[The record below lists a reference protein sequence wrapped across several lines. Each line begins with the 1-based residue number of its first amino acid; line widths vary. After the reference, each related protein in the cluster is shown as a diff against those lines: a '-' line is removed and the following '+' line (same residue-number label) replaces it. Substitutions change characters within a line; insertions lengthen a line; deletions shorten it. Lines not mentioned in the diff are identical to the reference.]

1 MNMPATPTPLRF
13 SNLAWLLGG
22 LAMAAAP
29 HAERLP
35 AWISVI
41 ALTLLCW
48 RGYLAWTGEPLPRQ
62 WLLVPFV
69 VACVFGVYMNF
80 NTIFGRDAGVSLLV
94 VFLGLKLME
103 MKSYRDVYIVMF
115 LAYFIAL
122 TNFFYSQ
129 SIPTASLMMLT
140 VLTITASLV
149 SFQAPSRPQ
158 RENFKTGGL
167 LLAQAAPLML
177 LLFFLFPRVQGPLWG
192 MPQDA
197 YSGITGLSDSM
208 APGNIS
214 QLSQS
219 DAVAFRAKFDGPM
232 PPRRQLYWRGPVFW
246 NFDGRTWRPGETR
259 LRGGTYK
266 FEGFEPRYDYAV
278 TLEPHNRNWLFALE
292 LAANIPPRARVT
304 ADYQLLSLPPVRSR
318 IRYEMRSYTNYK
330 ALEADNEEE
339 LDLALKLPAKL
350 NPRTLELGRRWKRE
364 TGGDTDAIV
373 ERGLTLF
380 RNGGFNYTLEP
391 PLLTSAHTVDEFIF
405 DSKLGF
411 CEHFSGAFAIL
422 MRSAGV
428 PARIVTGYQGGDINP
443 VDEQL
448 IVRQSDAHAWV
459 EIWNDSAGW
468 QRIDPT
474 AVVVPVR
481 VESGI
486 AQAVPNGQPVPF
498 MVRTDRLWLLQMRYQ
513 IEAMAHKWN
522 IWVLGY
528 NPERQREM
536 LSFIGM
542 DAASWQALAMA
553 LFWGIAGVIGLL
565 ALWLLRRLRLDDP
578 VQRHW
583 KRFCDKMRRAGLAR
597 APSEGPLDFAG
608 RAAQRLPH
616 RAEAVNSIAT
626 LYMDLRYGA
635 RPGSTKRTRR
645 TDIQRLQRL
654 ISRFKP

>member
-1 MNMPATPTPLRF
+1 MSTPATTALRF
-13 SNLAWLLGG
+13 SNLAWLLCG
-22 LAMAAAP
+22 LALAAAP

-35 AWISVI
+35 LWITTI
-41 ALTLLCW
+41 ALIMLGW
-48 RGYLAWTGEPLPRQ
+48 RAYLAWNGNPLPRK
-62 WLLVPFV
+62 WLLLIFV
-69 VACVFGVYMNF
+69 SACLLGVYITF

-103 MKSYRDVYIVMF
+103 MKSYRDVYVVMF

-140 VLTITASLV
+140 VLMITASLV
-149 SFQAPSRPQ
+149 SFQAPAR
-158 RENFKTGGL
+158 RHLDNFKTGGM

-192 MPQDA
+192 LPQDA

-208 APGNIS
+208 TPGNIS

-219 DAVAFRAKFDGPM
+219 DAVAFRAKFDGAM
-232 PPRRQLYWRGPVFW
+232 PPRKQLYWRGPVFW
-246 NFDGRTWRPGETR
+246 NYDGRTWRPGE
-259 LRGGTYK
+259 LRMRGPYK
-266 FEGFEPRYDYAV
+266 FEGFEPHYDYAV

-292 LAANIPPRARVT
+292 LAATIPPRARVT

-318 IRYEMRSYTNYK
+318 IRYEMRSYPNYR
-330 ALEADNEEE
+330 ALEADSEED
-339 LDLALKLPAKL
+339 LDAALALPAGL
-350 NPRTLELGRRWKRE
+350 NPRTLELGQRWKRE
-364 TGGDTDAIV
+364 TRGQRNTANATEAIV
-373 ERGLTLF
+373 NRGLDLF
-380 RNGGFNYTLEP
+380 RNGGFQYTLEP
-391 PLLTSAHTVDEFIF
+391 PLLTSADTVDEFIF
-405 DSKLGF
+405 ASKLGF
-411 CEHFSGAFAIL
+411 CEHFSGAFAVL

-459 EIWNDSAGW
+459 EVWTDNVGW
-468 QRIDPT
+468 RRVDPT

-486 AQAVPNGQPVPF
+486 AQALPAGQPVPF
-498 MVRTDRLWLLQMRYQ
+498 MMRTDRLWLLQMRYN

-542 DAASWQALAMA
+542 DAASWQSLAMA
-553 LFWGIAGVIGLL
+553 LFWGVTGVIAVL

-583 KRFCDKMRRAGLAR
+583 QRFCAKLGRAGLAR
-597 APSEGPLDFAG
+597 APSEGPLDFTE
-608 RAAQRLPH
+608 RAAARFPQRAALV
-616 RAEAVNSIAT
+616 RGIGT
-626 LYMDLRYGA
+626 LYTELRYGMQSPRA
-635 RPGSTKRTRR
+635 GV
-645 TDIQRLQRL
+645 QRLGQLVRK
-654 ISRFKP
+654 FKP

>member
-1 MNMPATPTPLRF
+1 MNAAASPLRF
-13 SNLAWLLGG
+13 NNLAWLLGG
-22 LAMAAAP
+22 LALAAAP

-35 AWISVI
+35 PWISGI
-41 ALTLLCW
+41 TLTMLGW
-48 RGYLAWTGEPLPRQ
+48 RAWLAWKGEPLPRK
-62 WLLVPFV
+62 WLLIPFV
-69 VACVFGVYMNF
+69 GACLLAVYISF
-80 NTIFGRDAGVSLLV
+80 NTIFGRDAGVALLI

-103 MKSYRDVYIVMF
+103 MKSYRDVYVVMF

-140 VLTITASLV
+140 VLMITASLV
-149 SFQAPSRPQ
+149 SFQAPSR
-158 RENFKTGGL
+158 RHVDNLKSGAM

-192 MPQDA
+192 LPQDA

-208 APGNIS
+208 TPGNIS

-246 NFDGRTWRPGETR
+246 NYDGRTWRPGDAR

-266 FEGFEPRYDYAV
+266 FEGFEPHYDYAV

-292 LAANIPPRARVT
+292 LAATIPPRARVT
-304 ADYQLLSLPPVRSR
+304 HDYQILSGPPVRSR
-318 IRYEMRSYTNYK
+318 MRYEMRSYTNYK
-330 ALEADNEEE
+330 ALEADNEDD
-339 LDLALKLPAKL
+339 LDAALALPEGI
-350 NPRTLELGRRWKRE
+350 NPRTLELGRRWEKE
-364 TGGDTDAIV
+364 TEGLRNQTDAIV
-373 ERGLTLF
+373 ERGLNLF

-391 PLLTSAHTVDEFIF
+391 PLLSSPNTVDEFIF

-459 EIWNDSAGW
+459 EVWQDDIGW
-468 QRIDPT
+468 KRVDPT

-486 AQAVPNGQPVPF
+486 AKAVPAGQPVPF
-498 MVRTDRLWLLQMRYQ
+498 MVRTDSLWLLQMRYQ
-513 IEAMAHKWN
+513 IEAMAHRWN

-528 NPERQREM
+528 NPERQRQM

-542 DAASWQALAMA
+542 NEASWQTLAMA
-553 LFWGIAGVIGLL
+553 LFWGIAGIIGVL

-578 VQRHW
+578 VHRHW
-583 KRFCDKMRRAGLAR
+583 KRFCDKLQRAGLAR
-597 APSEGPLDFAG
+597 SPSEGPLDFG
-608 RAAQRLPH
+608 RRAAQRFPQ
-616 RAEAVNSIAT
+616 RAETVERIAR
-626 LYMDLRYGA
+626 LYIDLRYGA
-635 RPGSTKRTRR
+635 HRERDDVRRLRRMVAQFRP
-645 TDIQRLQRL
+645 
-654 ISRFKP
+654 

>member
-1 MNMPATPTPLRF
+1 L
-13 SNLAWLLGG
+13 
-22 LAMAAAP
+22 
-29 HAERLP
+29 
-35 AWISVI
+35 
-41 ALTLLCW
+41 
-48 RGYLAWTGEPLPRQ
+48 
-62 WLLVPFV
+62 
-69 VACVFGVYMNF
+69 
-80 NTIFGRDAGVSLLV
+80 
-94 VFLGLKLME
+94 
-103 MKSYRDVYIVMF
+103 
-115 LAYFIAL
+115 
-122 TNFFYSQ
+122 
-129 SIPTASLMMLT
+129 
-140 VLTITASLV
+140 
-149 SFQAPSRPQ
+149 RPQ
-158 RENFKTGGL
+158 RENFNTGGL

-246 NFDGRTWRPGETR
+246 NFDGRTWRPGEPR

-364 TGGDTDAIV
+364 TGGDTDAIA

-459 EIWNDSAGW
+459 EIWKDSAGW

-474 AVVVPVR
+474 AVVAPVR

-486 AQAVPNGQPVPF
+486 AQAVPDGQPVPF
-498 MVRTDRLWLLQMRYQ
+498 MVRTDRLWLLQIRYQ

-528 NPERQREM
+528 NPERQREI

-583 KRFCDKMRRAGLAR
+583 KRFCNKMQRAGLAR
-597 APSEGPLDFAG
+597 APSEGPLDFAW
-608 RAAQRLPH
+608 RAAQRFPH

-635 RPGSTKRTRR
+635 RPDSTKRSTR
-645 TDIQRLQRL
+645 TDLQRLQRL